1 MKLSIFLLLFFL
13 LHSLSLLA
21 VQNCLDFYYDNVY
34 VDHDASL
41 NMGTG
46 GITIEAWIKTSAN
59 VPENYWPVIVGKEM
73 WGPRQGYNLFIAHH
87 TNKIAF
93 EVWHDD
99 TWQGIWGQVIN
110 DGKWH
115 HVVGKR
121 NGDYLSS
128 YKDGVGSTWY
138 RPGASDNVN
147 NDYPLVIGDSS
158 WGTGGNFDGM
168 IEELRVWNRSLSNE
182 EIQEMMFKELDGT
195 ETNLQAYYQFNE
207 TSGDVLPDSTANN
220 NDGDVGGNPG
230 WTASYAPL
238 ASVLLDSLFNIRGVW
253 NAKTSHTS
261 SILTI
266 SDPDISGNQRIIFGH
281 NADSLIFNSSN
292 VPTGIENR
300 LARVWRLEEYGN
312 LTGDITF
319 DCTDLES
326 RNENYR
332 LLVDADEDF
341 SDAAIIEGSFTDP
354 DFTVSDHSF
363 EHSYYY
369 TLAIAQ
375 EILPIPE
382 NVLIHTENDSII
394 IYWDEVT
401 GATSYKVYSDT
412 NPYGDFNAL
421 EYDGTDTSWSESAD
435 MKKFYYVTAV
445 N

>member
-1 MKLSIFLLLFFL
+1 MRTTNFLLLIIF
-13 LHSLSLLA
+13 SLSLMA
-21 VQNCLDFYYDNVY
+21 VQNCLDFNYDQVHI
-34 VDHDASL
+34 DHDASL
-41 NMGTG
+41 NMGTNDV
-46 GITIEAWIKTSAN
+46 TIEAWIKTN
-59 VPENYWPVIVGKEM
+59 HVVTGNEWPQIVGKHT
-73 WGPRQGYNLFIAHH
+73 WGTRQGFALFVAN
-87 TNKIAF
+87 TSNKIAF
-93 EVWHDD
+93 EVWIGGSHYAV
-99 TWQGIWGQVIN
+99 WGQVIN

-115 HVVGKR
+115 HVVGRRSGNYIHVFKNDGITGWSQPGS
-121 NGDYLSS
+121 NGNINCSE
-128 YKDGVGSTWY
+128 
-138 RPGASDNVN
+138 
-147 NDYPLVIGDSS
+147 PLMIGEQS
-158 WGTGGNFDGM
+158 WGSNNFDGM
-168 IEELRVWNRSLSNE
+168 IEEVRVWNRALSNE
-182 EIQEMMFKELDGT
+182 EIKEMMFKELDGT

-207 TSGDVLPDSTANN
+207 SSGDILPDLTPNN
-220 NDGDVGGNPG
+220 NDGEVGGNPD

-238 ASVLLDSLFNIRGVW
+238 ASNLLDGLSNIRGIW

-266 SDPDISGNQRIIFGH
+266 SDPNISGNNRVIFGH
-281 NADSLIFNSSN
+281 NADSLVFNSSN
-292 VPTGIENR
+292 VPIGIENR

-319 DCTDLES
+319 NCTDLEG

-412 NPYGDFNAL
+412 DPYGDFNAL
-421 EYDGTDTSWSESAD
+421 EYDGTDTSWSEPAD